1 MFLKIIK
8 PWIVSF
14 RLRTLPLSASCIVMG
29 SFLAAWTGKF
39 DTVVFILAL
48 VTTILLQILSNIS
61 NEYGDMVKG
70 TDSESRVGPER
81 SIQKGDITLHQM
93 KRMIIVIVIITAV
106 SGVSLV
112 LYATRSYY
120 TIIFIVAG
128 GSAIVAAI
136 KYTVGRNP
144 YGYMA
149 LGDPFVFI
157 FFGPVGVLGT
167 FFLHTGLLRYD
178 IFLPSITAGL
188 LSVAVL
194 NLNNM
199 RDTVNDLEYG
209 KITLASVMGIKYSRI
224 YHAVILLAAVV
235 SSVTFA
241 FMNSLPLIRFFY
253 TIAFIPLVIDLR
265 KVFTY
270 KNHAELDSELKIVAI
285 SNFLHSLFLGAALLV

>member
-1 MFLKIIK
+1 
-8 PWIVSF
+8 
-14 RLRTLPLSASCIVMG
+14 MG